1 MKCIRYFF
9 LLLISMPL
17 LAMSQSSQSVEE
29 PKVILITLD
38 GLRWQELFGGADQS
52 LVANPKFVSDTVS
65 LKAAFWR
72 SSPEER
78 REVLM
83 PFFWEVIAEE
93 GQLYGN
99 RDKGSLVNLTNQMW
113 FSYPGYNEILT
124 GRADDDR
131 IDSNDKTNNPNVT
144 VLEFIHQKPVFRGK
158 VAAFTSWDVFPYIIN
173 EERSGFPVNSGY
185 EQVQNPDTEVENLI
199 NRLQNETPKLWNS
212 VRLDAFTHHLALSHL
227 KTQKPRLLF
236 ISYGETD
243 DFAHE
248 GDYDQYLNAALRTD
262 RFIREIWETVQSDP
276 YYRDQTTLVIT
287 TDHGRGIEGDG
298 WKHHGKSGTPH
309 SDEVW
314 MAFLGAGIPGKG
326 EVTAGTKLHSNQIAA
341 TIAELLGFEYT
352 SKAGASLLPVLK

>member
-1 MKCIRYFF
+1 MKPTRF
-9 LLLISMPL
+9 LLLLLICLPL
-17 LAMSQSSQSVEE
+17 SVWSQSFQSVEE

-38 GLRWQELFGGADQS
+38 GLRWQELYSGADAS
-52 LVANPKFVSDTVS
+52 LVSNPQFVSDTTA
-65 LKAAFWR
+65 LKNAFWR
-72 SSPEER
+72 ASPEDR
-78 REVLM
+78 RKVLM

-99 RDKGSLVNLTNQMW
+99 RDKGNLVSLTNQMW
-113 FSYPGYNEILT
+113 FSYPGYNEILS
-124 GRADDDR
+124 GKADDER
-131 IDSNDKTNNPNVT
+131 INSNSKNNNPNET
-144 VLEFIHQKPVFRGK
+144 VLEFIHRKPGFDGK
-158 VAAFTSWDVFPYIIN
+158 VAAFASWDVFPFIIN
-173 EERSGFPVNSGY
+173 EVRSGIPVNAGY
-185 EQVQNPDTEVENLI
+185 EQVENPATEVEELI
-199 NRLQNETPKLWNS
+199 NQLQQETPKLWNS
-212 VRLDAFTHHLALSHL
+212 VRLDAFTHHLALAHL
-227 KTQKPRLLF
+227 KQHQPRLLF

-248 GDYDQYLNAALRTD
+248 GDYDQYLNATLRTD
-262 RFIREIWETVQSDP
+262 RFIREIWETVQTDP
-276 YYRDQTTLVIT
+276 YYRGQTTLVIT
-287 TDHGRGIEGDG
+287 TDHGRGIEGEG